1 MSTFFDEYPD
11 YPNYEK
17 AAIHDEAHGKQIR
30 KKLWMV
36 FWVMLVVTLIELFIG
51 AFFSEQLGELNKEYV
66 FIFFTLVKAFFIV
79 FVFMHLGDEK
89 TALKYVIIAPYTLFI
104 FYLAFMAITEGV
116 YSNFLT
122 GVGDALSTVVLSH

>member
-1 MSTFFDEYPD
+1 MADFFEEYAG

-17 AAIHDEAHGKQIR
+17 AAIHDEAHGKPVR

-36 FWVMLVVTLIELFIG
+36 FWIMLGVTLFELYLG
-51 AFFSEQLGELNKEYV
+51 SSVEMGELNKEYV

-79 FVFMHLGDEK
+79 WIFMHLGDEK
-89 TALKYVIIAPYTLFI
+89 RALKYVIIAPYTLFI

-116 YSNFLT
+116 YSHYVT
-122 GVGDALSTVVLSH
+122 GVGDPLFIMKAVLH

>member
-1 MSTFFDEYPD
+1 MSDFFEEYKG

-17 AAIHDEAHGKQIR
+17 MATHDEVHGKIIR

-36 FWVMLVVTLIELFIG
+36 FWIMLIVTLFELFIG
-51 AFFSEQLGELNKEYV
+51 FKYSETLGETNKEYL
-66 FIFFTLVKAFFIV
+66 FIFLTIAKAFFIV

-89 TALKYVIIAPYTLFI
+89 NALKYVIIAPYTLFI

-116 YSNFLT
+116 YT
-122 GVGDALSTVVLSH
+122 HGIKDILSFVAMHP

>member
-1 MSTFFDEYPD
+1 MSDFFEEYKG

-17 AAIHDEAHGKQIR
+17 MAVHDEAHGKVIR

-36 FWVMLVVTLIELFIG
+36 FWIMLIVTLFELFIG
-51 AFFSEQLGELNKEYV
+51 FKYSETLGETNKEYL
-66 FIFFTLVKAFFIV
+66 FIFLTVAKAFFIV

-89 TALKYVIIAPYTLFI
+89 NALKYVIIAPYTLFI

-116 YSNFLT
+116 YSHGIKDILAF
-122 GVGDALSTVVLSH
+122 VAMHP